1 MRRKEASSE
10 RRRQKMRVYFGVCG
24 VGLGHVGR
32 CTPVARKLL
41 ERGDEVLFSTYSDAC
56 DYVRRE
62 GLPLREAPPI
72 YFAVKPDGTVD
83 FRQTTAYP
91 GIFSTFIFLNQLRA
105 ELEFMKGF
113 KPDFVVSDSRVSSIL
128 AAKLLGVPVVTVLN
142 LYRVRIPRERRF
154 LRLAQIA
161 DGGILTVV
169 GMVWNMGE
177 EVLIPDFPSPYTLS
191 VNNLGIPPWR
201 ESKVRLIGPIIQVK
215 PSDLPS
221 RGEIREKFGVGED
234 ELFIFVSISGP
245 SREKGYFISV
255 MKDLVRKFP
264 SDYRVVM
271 SIAEPNSLEEPV
283 REGNVTIYPWLHN
296 RFEFLKAC
304 DVVVSR
310 AGLGT
315 ISQAIC
321 YGKPLVLI
329 PTPSHTEQFH
339 NAERAEALKLGKVL
353 DQRGLCYERLVT
365 AVEDV
370 LTEPYRRRVEEV
382 QREASK
388 YDAIE
393 TMIEVISNHG
403 KA

>member
-1 MRRKEASSE
+1 
-10 RRRQKMRVYFGVCG
+10 MRVYFGVCG

-56 DYVRRE
+56 DYIRAE

-72 YFAVKPDGTVD
+72 YFAVKPDGSVD

-91 GIFSTFIFLNQLRA
+91 GIFSIFIFLNQLRA
-105 ELEFMKGF
+105 ELQFMKGF
-113 KPDFVVSDSRVSSIL
+113 QPDFVVADSRVSSIL
-128 AAKLLGVPVVTVLN
+128 AAKTLGIPLVTVLN

-177 EVLIPDFPSPYTLS
+177 EVLIPDFSPPYTLS
-191 VNNLGIPPWR
+191 ADNLGIPPWR
-201 ESKVRLIGPIIQVK
+201 EKKVRFIGPVIEVK
-215 PSDLPS
+215 PDDLP
-221 RGEIREKFGVGED
+221 RREEIREKLGVNQD
-234 ELFIFVSISGP
+234 ELLVFISISGP
-245 SREKGYFISV
+245 STEKRHFTSM
-255 MKDLVRKFP
+255 MKELVKKFP
-264 SDYRVVM
+264 DNYRIAL
-271 SIAEPNSLEEPV
+271 SLAEPSSIQEPV
-283 REGNVTIYPWLHN
+283 EKGNVTIYPWLHN

-315 ISQAIC
+315 ISQALC

-329 PTPSHTEQFH
+329 PTPHHTEQLN
-339 NAERAEALKLGKVL
+339 NAKRTEALKLGKTL
-353 DQRGLCYERLVT
+353 DQRRLSYEDLAASIRDLS
-365 AVEDV
+365 D
-370 LTEPYRRRVEEV
+370 EPFLSRAK
-382 QREASK
+382 EAQQEALK
-388 YDAIE
+388 YDAIGS
-393 TMIEVISNHG
+393 MVEVISNHRDD
-403 KA
+403 ALSSYSDSRHPL